1 MGWCVIMIDYQK
13 YNTLPKLFW
22 RQVQNFPDKTTIWH
36 KQHGVWKPISW
47 ADYGQYSKDI
57 GNALMGSGIS
67 RGEKISI
74 LSATRPEWIMCDMG
88 IICSGCVTAPI
99 YHSNNEEQVF
109 FIADQSESVLA
120 IVEDQEQLD
129 KFLAIWDRLPNIKK
143 IVVFD
148 RFYPG
153 DLPNV
158 YSIEEFLQLGRAY
171 GEKHP
176 KKFEKLI
183 SKSEPADLISFTYTS
198 GTTGDPK
205 AGMYTSKNIIA
216 SAKNLPDA
224 IGITRND
231 LYICYLPLAHVAERL
246 VGHFTRFF
254 TGHPAAFAENM
265 ENMPLNIRQTG
276 PTVVFGTP
284 RVWEKFYA
292 RIMTGIDDATWIQK
306 KAFHW
311 AINVGKKFCELKE
324 SGIAKGLGI
333 KMRLRIAEILIHNKI
348 KDIFGGKIRCILTGA
363 APISREIIHFFN
375 WVGLDVYE
383 AYGMTETSGIITIQS
398 KGKTK
403 IGSVGM
409 PIPGTEIKILEDGE
423 ICCRGEQNI
432 SGYYKNEEATNELLK
447 PDGEGGFWL
456 HTGDV
461 GYVDEE
467 GYLFITDR
475 KKDIIITAGGKN
487 VAPQNIENLMK
498 TSPYISQAIVH
509 GDKKPYLTMLV
520 TLDEDEITKFA
531 RDKKIL
537 YQDLSDLTKKE
548 IVIKLVNQIAKEK
561 NKELASYETIKKIRI
576 LEEELD
582 QDKDEI
588 TPTLK
593 VKRKV
598 VTANNQDLI
607 NGMYSGK

>member
-1 MGWCVIMIDYQK
+1 MINIDYEK

-22 RQVQNFPDKTTIWH
+22 RQVQQFAKKTTIWH
-36 KQHGVWKPISW
+36 KQDGIWKSLNW
-47 ADYGQYSKDI
+47 EDYGNYSKDI
-57 GNALMGSGIS
+57 GNALMAWGVQKGD
-67 RGEKISI
+67 KISI
-74 LSATRPEWIMCDMG
+74 LSETRPEWVMCDMG

-99 YHSNNEEQVF
+99 YHSNTEEQVF
-109 FIADQSESVLA
+109 YIADQSDSVLSF
-120 IVEDQEQLD
+120 VEDQKQLD
-129 KFLAIWDRLPNIKK
+129 KMLTIWDRLPNIKK

-148 RFYPG
+148 RYYPS

-158 YSIEEFLQLGRAY
+158 FSIEQFRQLGREY

-176 KKFEKLI
+176 RQFEDSI
-183 SKSEPADLISFTYTS
+183 TNSKPNDLISFTYTS

-205 AGMYTSKNIIA
+205 AGMYTSRNIIA
-216 SAKNLPDA
+216 SAKYLPDA
-224 IGITRND
+224 IGLTRND
-231 LYICYLPLAHVAERL
+231 FYVCFLPLAHIAERL
-246 VGHFTRFF
+246 VGHFIRFIS
-254 TGHPAAFAENM
+254 GHPAAFAESI
-265 ENMPLNIRQTG
+265 EDMPQNIRQTG

-292 RIMTGIDDATWIQK
+292 RIMTGIGDATWIQK
-306 KAFHW
+306 KLFHW
-311 AINVGKKFCELKE
+311 AINVGKENCEIRE
-324 SGIAKGLGI
+324 SGKTPGLG
-333 KMRLRIAEILIHNKI
+333 MNVRLRIAKFLIHDKI
-348 KDIFGGKIRCILTGA
+348 KDIFGGKIRTILTGA

-383 AYGMTETSGIITIQS
+383 AYGMTETSGVITIQS
-398 KGKTK
+398 EGKTK
-403 IGSVGM
+403 IGSVGI
-409 PIPGTEIKILEDGE
+409 PIPGTELKILEDGE

-432 SGYYKNEEATNELLK
+432 QGYYKNEEATNELLK

-461 GYVDEE
+461 GHIDEE

-498 TSPYISQAIVH
+498 TSPYISQAMVH

-531 RDKKIL
+531 RDQKIL
-537 YQDLSDLTKKE
+537 YQDLGDLTKNE
-548 IVIKLVNQIAKEK
+548 EVIKLLNHVVKEK
-561 NKELASYETIKKIRI
+561 NKELASYESIKKFRI
-576 LEEELD
+576 LKKELD
-582 QDKDEI
+582 QDKDEV

-607 NGMYSGK
+607 AGMYKS